1 MEKKLGLSALTALVL
16 SSMLGA
22 GVFSLPQ
29 NMAAVASPAAL
40 LIGWASYKN
49 EIGRII
55 IMAKRIKMVKA
66 TKARDFTERRDRM
79 QRPG

>member
-40 LIGWASYKN
+40 LIGWGINVDLHHASQYV
-49 EIGRII
+49 GQWRS
-55 IMAKRIKMVKA
+55 RFF
-66 TKARDFTERRDRM
+66 RHPR
-79 QRPG
+79 

>member
-1 MEKKLGLSALTALVL
+1 MVS
-16 SSMLGA
+16 
-22 GVFSLPQ
+22 
-29 NMAAVASPAAL
+29 
-40 LIGWASYKN
+40 SYKN

>member
-40 LIGWASYKN
+40 LIGWGNLTAVSLPMPAKGLAS
-49 EIGRII
+49 
-55 IMAKRIKMVKA
+55 
-66 TKARDFTERRDRM
+66 
-79 QRPG
+79 